1 MKKARTIQD
10 ICIQKIKQGIISLS
24 TGKRSPDECEADL
37 KFSFDKLKELNPN
50 MFEELQMKYLIE
62 RIKKDKGIKECV

>member
-1 MKKARTIQD
+1 MKRPRTIQD

-24 TGKRSPDECEADL
+24 TGKRNPDECESDL

-50 MFEELQMKYLIE
+50 MFEELQMLYLLE
-62 RIKKDKGIKECV
+62 RIKKDKEIKDCV